1 MLIATDVWIFYIFKY
16 ISNSKLLLFS
26 LSSKETHNIV
36 HNYVV
41 INKNHVQ
48 KIQKSKKYEQRKT
61 LEHILEF
68 AIEDH
73 KFVVSQL
80 QKCFYQFKN
89 KPQQFLTLG
98 AFCKSHLHIT
108 KWKIHDL
115 YIHNNEIWMYGCIT
129 TGDNCKINIVLFIE
143 DNANPESHNM
153 KYDVRI
159 AWYSLPYFDSFH
171 DTRQHFHCMSTSNCS
186 RETLKLWEIMGI
198 CFDYLCYYKFQK
210 KLSVRW
216 VITQV
221 QQE

>member
-89 KPQQFLTLG
+89 KPQL
-98 AFCKSHLHIT
+98 KSKL
-108 KWKIHDL
+108 KDL
-115 YIHNNEIWMYGCIT
+115 SQRRKPKKKNLLSA
-129 TGDNCKINIVLFIE
+129 KLRR
-143 DNANPESHNM
+143 
-153 KYDVRI
+153 K
-159 AWYSLPYFDSFH
+159 
-171 DTRQHFHCMSTSNCS
+171 
-186 RETLKLWEIMGI
+186 LK
-198 CFDYLCYYKFQK
+198 KNK
-210 KLSVRW
+210 
-216 VITQV
+216 
-221 QQE
+221 